1 MATSP
6 LAASQTSIPAPQDSG
21 LAKLS
26 SDYTMF
32 LRLLTTQMQNQDPL
46 SPMDSSQYT
55 QQLVQYS
62 QVEQSIQQTGAL
74 KDILARLSGQD
85 MMQASALIGKQASY
99 SGATAGLG
107 AGAPAAWDWSIDG
120 APASLIAL
128 ISDATGQVIE
138 RRTLAPDAYALSWDG
153 TLSGGG
159 VAAEGGYTLTLDAR
173 DASNAALTAHI
184 NAVGTVGS
192 VSRTDTGVSLLV
204 NGVAVPFADV
214 RNFTLG
220 GATG

>member
-6 LAASQTSIPAPQDSG
+6 ITTKPAPAQPDTS

-74 KDILARLSGQD
+74 KDILARLGSQD
-85 MMQASALIGKQASY
+85 MMQASSLIGKHAAY
-99 SGATAGLG
+99 DGAQAGLTTST
-107 AGAPAAWDWSIDG
+107 PAQWTWEADG
-120 APASLIAL
+120 APASLVASIR
-128 ISDATGQVIE
+128 DASGREIE
-138 RRTLAPDAYALSWDG
+138 RRTLTPNALNLQWDGALSTGG
-153 TLSGGG
+153 TAPSG
-159 VAAEGGYTLTLDAR
+159 AYSLALDAR
-173 DASNAALTAHI
+173 DSSGKPLSPRIGAA
-184 NAVGTVGS
+184 GTVDS
-192 VSRTDTGVSLLV
+192 VSRAEDGVTLAISGVSIPLS
-204 NGVAVPFADV
+204 AV
-214 RNFTLG
+214 RNFT
-220 GATG
+220 GANATP

>member
-6 LAASQTSIPAPQDSG
+6 IAATQTTTQQDGG

-74 KDILARLSGQD
+74 KDILARLGSQD
-85 MMQASALIGKQASY
+85 MMQASALIGKQATY
-99 SGATAGLG
+99 SGSSAGLS
-107 AGAPAAWDWSIDG
+107 AASPAQWAWEIDG
-120 APASLIAL
+120 APTSLVASIR
-128 ISDATGQVIE
+128 DASGREVE
-138 RRTLAPDAYALSWDG
+138 HRTLSPNARSLQWDGALS
-153 TLSGGG
+153 SGGT
-159 VAAEGGYTLTLDAR
+159 APEGSYSLTLDAR
-173 DASNAALTAHI
+173 DANGKALAPRISAAGM
-184 NAVGTVGS
+184 VSS
-192 VSRTDTGVSLLV
+192 VSRTEDGISLTI
-204 NGVAVPFADV
+204 NNISVPLSDV
-214 RNFTLG
+214 RNFTAALVAG
-220 GATG
+220 

>member
-6 LAASQTSIPAPQDSG
+6 ITAKPASAQPDTG

-74 KDILARLSGQD
+74 KDILARLGSQD
-85 MMQASALIGKQASY
+85 MMQASSLIGRQAAY
-99 SGATAGLG
+99 DGEQAGLT
-107 AGAPAAWDWSIDG
+107 ASTPAQWTWETDG
-120 APASLIAL
+120 APASLVAI
-128 ISDATGQVIE
+128 IRDASGREIE
-138 RRTLAPDAYALSWDG
+138 RRTLGPDALNLQWDGALSTGG
-153 TLSGGG
+153 TAPSG
-159 VAAEGGYTLTLDAR
+159 AYSLALDAR
-173 DASNAALTAHI
+173 DASGKTLSPHI
-184 NAVGTVGS
+184 SAGGTVDS
-192 VSRTDTGVSLLV
+192 VSRTQEGVTLAI
-204 NGVAVPFADV
+204 NGASVPLSAV
-214 RNFTLG
+214 RNFT
-220 GATG
+220 AANAAP

>member
-6 LAASQTSIPAPQDSG
+6 IIATQTATQQDGG

-74 KDILARLSGQD
+74 KDILARLGSQD
-85 MMQASALIGKQASY
+85 MMQASALIGKQAAYAGSI
-99 SGATAGLG
+99 AGLS
-107 AGAPAAWDWSIDG
+107 AASPAQWAWETDG
-120 APASLIAL
+120 APASLVASIR
-128 ISDATGQVIE
+128 DASGQEVE
-138 RRTLAPDAYALSWDG
+138 RRTLSPNARSLQWDGALSTGG
-153 TLSGGG
+153 T
-159 VAAEGGYTLTLDAR
+159 APEGGYTLALDAR
-173 DASNAALTAHI
+173 DANGNALAPRISAS
-184 NAVGTVGS
+184 GTVSS
-192 VSRTDTGVSLLV
+192 VSRAEDGISLTI
-204 NGVAVPFADV
+204 NGASVPLSDV
-214 RNFTLG
+214 WNFG
-220 GATG
+220 MAGAAA